1 MGRRERYPREE
12 RRWRER
18 EREGGKREGYSIEKQ
33 RGWGGGGGDGAG
45 NFSSLHVRMSLKA
58 NGACDHPDGK
68 GSYLARVVS
77 VFMLS
82 SPHTG

>member
-18 EREGGKREGYSIEKQ
+18 GGGKRVGVGEGEV
-33 RGWGGGGGDGAG
+33 GEGAG

-68 GSYLARVVS
+68 GSYLACIVS